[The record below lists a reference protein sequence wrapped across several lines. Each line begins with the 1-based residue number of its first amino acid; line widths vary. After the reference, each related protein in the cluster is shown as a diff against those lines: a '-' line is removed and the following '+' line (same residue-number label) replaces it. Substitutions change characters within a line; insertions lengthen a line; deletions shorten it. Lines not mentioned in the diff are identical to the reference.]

1 MFFYLGFFLSVSFW
15 AVRSLG
21 DAEQKSDFVRP
32 NLYNCD
38 PKYPVGNTMSYPK
51 YHLSTADKRSRR

>member
-21 DAEQKSDFVRP
+21 DVEQKSDFVRP
-32 NLYNCD
+32 YLISASERTDFCGSCD
-38 PKYPVGNTMSYPK
+38 AKV
-51 YHLSTADKRSRR
+51 